1 METRDINLNIP
12 ILSKNV
18 KEAETN
24 KKIFE
29 SKRLLVINLISSPG
43 SGKTTLLEN
52 VAPML
57 NDFGYPSLVIE
68 GDIAT
73 TRDAERINK
82 KNIKCV
88 QINTHGICHLESKMI
103 RKAFEQL
110 HVENEKILFIEN
122 VGNLVCPAEFYLGEH
137 EKVAILSVTE
147 GEDKPEKYPLLFKE
161 SSCVLLT
168 KVDLLP
174 FLDLSKEDFIS
185 EIRKLNN
192 TSPIFLVSK
201 KEKDSYYKFVE
212 WLIQKYLSIFGE
224 GQ

>member
-1 METRDINLNIP
+1 MELKDISVNIP
-12 ILSKNV
+12 ILSKSV
-18 KEAETN
+18 KEGENN

-29 SKRLLVINLISSPG
+29 SKKLLTINLISSPG

-52 VAPML
+52 ITPIL
-57 NDFGYPSLVIE
+57 NEKGFPSLVIE

-82 KNIKCV
+82 KDIKCV

-103 RKAFEQL
+103 RKAFEQFN
-110 HVENEKILFIEN
+110 VEHEKILFIEN

-161 SSCVLLT
+161 ASCILLT

-174 FLDLSKEDFIS
+174 FLDLSEEVFIS
-185 EIRKLNN
+185 EIRKLNKE
-192 TSPIFLVSK
+192 SPIFLISK
-201 KEKDSYYKFVE
+201 KNKNSYYKFVE
-212 WLIQKYLSIFGE
+212 WLIQKYSSIFGE
-224 GQ
+224 VQ